1 MNKKISV
8 FLVAGNRLLREAL
21 ARLFTKKGEV
31 EVCGVSPFVPEI
43 KSSSE
48 LRDADVLVLDAI
60 TVQLSDYALIPEITA
75 RAPKIKVILIDMDD
89 DPETFLQCVR
99 AGAVGYVLK
108 DASAADVISAVRL
121 VGQGQAVC
129 PPQLC
134 MSLFQTVTRQW
145 TSFPSARIKVELGL
159 TRRQQQLIPLIA
171 QGLTNKEIANHLHI
185 SEQTVKN
192 HIHRML
198 RRVGAS
204 DRLQVID
211 LTRNQGILPRTSL
224 GSARTFMGSRELHAA
239 RFTRRPEKRTAAKT
253 G

>member
-21 ARLFTKKGEV
+21 ARLLTKRGDV
-31 EVCGVSPFVPEI
+31 EVCGVSPFVPQI
-43 KSSSE
+43 TSS
-48 LRDADVLVLDAI
+48 LTMLDADVLLLDAI
-60 TVQLSDYALIPEITA
+60 SVQLSDYALVPEIVA
-75 RAPKIKVILIDMDD
+75 QAPDIKVILIDMDD
-89 DPETFLQCVR
+89 DSEIFLRCVR
-99 AGAVGYVLK
+99 AGAAGYVLK

-129 PPQLC
+129 PSKLC
-134 MSLFQTVTRQW
+134 MSLFRAVTRQW
-145 TSFPSARIKVELGL
+145 TSFPSARIKIELGL

-171 QGLTNKEIANHLHI
+171 QGFTNKEIGCHLNI

-211 LTRNQGILPRTSL
+211 LTRSHGIFS
-224 GSARTFMGSRELHAA
+224 
-239 RFTRRPEKRTAAKT
+239 
-253 G
+253 